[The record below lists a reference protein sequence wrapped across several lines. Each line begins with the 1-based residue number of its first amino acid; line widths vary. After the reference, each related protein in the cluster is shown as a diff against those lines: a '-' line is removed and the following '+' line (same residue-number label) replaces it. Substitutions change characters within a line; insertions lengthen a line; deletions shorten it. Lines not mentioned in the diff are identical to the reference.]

1 MWQLPEW
8 SWEDGISAAD
18 VHKMNYAV
26 EAASGSED
34 PFSARVQLDP
44 AILEV
49 MPALVLLKS
58 AMCGTAS
65 GN

>member
-8 SWEDGISAAD
+8 NWEDGMAKAD
-18 VHKMNYAV
+18 VHKMRYAS
-26 EAASGSED
+26 EAANGSED

-49 MPALVLLKS
+49 VPVLVR
-58 AMCGTAS
+58 
-65 GN
+65 